1 MADRGKGRFVE
12 VVTPTARERLERV
25 VVQLLEI
32 AGRSAD
38 PRIEYELMQLAEELA
53 QLIEA

>member
-25 VVQLLEI
+25 VVRLLEI
-32 AGRSAD
+32 AGRSPD

-53 QLIEA
+53 ELIEA